1 MAIFNK
7 SANNTNRQSSIVATG
22 AQINGDLSLTSMIYV
37 DGQIQG
43 SINSTDSVIIGK
55 NGCIKVDVISKRV
68 VINGR
73 LEGNVD
79 ADLVEI
85 LKDAVFE
92 GDMNVA
98 DLVCEPGGR
107 LIGSC
112 SYKEQ
117 KNKINELS
125 GIKLEYLP
133 NSK

>member
-55 NGCIKVDVISKRV
+55 NGCIKGDVIAKRV

-73 LEGNVD
+73 LEGNFKRCCV
-79 ADLVEI
+79 
-85 LKDAVFE
+85 
-92 GDMNVA
+92 
-98 DLVCEPGGR
+98 
-107 LIGSC
+107 
-112 SYKEQ
+112 
-117 KNKINELS
+117 
-125 GIKLEYLP
+125 
-133 NSK
+133 